1 MTVVVSEIRWAV
13 SPDHCDPYRRLSGPR
28 GPEPPPPEPPE
39 PPDPVD
45 PRFFDV
51 ILLVGSESG
60 NNLDESPAQNGLGSA
75 AGTGVNTA
83 NAKFGTKSMDPQLAY
98 TDFGNKNDVF
108 NISPTQMTE
117 FTIEAWVYQHA
128 VDPGFPEVICGKS
141 FFGIQWAFMVQPA
154 GDLRFAYQT
163 LESGFGGNGKFTNII
178 ANSTTFKF
186 QPNQW
191 TYVAV
196 TKDAAKHFRLYLG
209 DNSAG
214 IVRMVGK
221 RTPNDASIDCTDFID
236 SLSIGQIGLFGTNNW
251 LGQIDEIRIT
261 RHVAR
266 YRTDTSYPLPKRAW
280 PRPPPTTAVR
290 SWENA
295 ESL

>member
-1 MTVVVSEIRWAV
+1 MTTVVSEIRWAI

-39 PPDPVD
+39 PPNVD

-117 FTIEAWVYQHA
+117 FTIEAWVYQSSRP
-128 VDPGFPEVICGKS
+128 DTTGPQIICGKS
-141 FFGIQWAFMVQPA
+141 FFGIQWFFGIEPN
-154 GDLRFAYQT
+154 GELRFGYQT
-163 LESGFGGNGKFTNII
+163 LESGFGGNGKFTNILSTG
-178 ANSTTFKF
+178 ANIVIG
-186 QPNQW
+186 QW
-191 TYVAV
+191 FYVAV
-196 TKDAAKHFRLYLG
+196 TKDAAKHFRLYVNG
-209 DNSAG
+209 
-214 IVRMVGK
+214 VMKGK
-221 RTPNDASIDCTDFID
+221 RTPNDASIDGADLID
-236 SLSIGQIGLFGTNNW
+236 SLSIGQIGLFGTNDW
-251 LGQIDEIRIT
+251 IGQIDEIRIT

-280 PRPPPTTAVR
+280 PRPPPTAVIR